1 MFGNL
6 VYKGGLELKIY
17 SAENVRNIAV
27 VGHGSEGKT
36 TLVEAA
42 LFKAGHLDRMGRV
55 EDGTTTTD
63 YDPEE
68 TKRHISISTALA
80 PVEWK
85 ETKINLIDAPG
96 YFDFV
101 GEQLQ
106 AMKLADAAMIVVGA
120 TSGIPVVAEKAFKMS
135 KEAGVSQFFFINQM
149 DREHADFAKILDQ
162 LQHKFGSG
170 VVALT
175 IPIVEGGKVTGYID
189 VIEQKAM
196 MADGKGYQAQPVPEE
211 LVDYVVDR
219 RIELVEAAAENDDE
233 LLEKYFNG
241 DTLSTEEVFG
251 GLKVGVLNGDIQL
264 VLGGSALQGALIDNL
279 LDAIVALMPDPEQR
293 PAQTGKTDGGNDKE
307 VPCQVNAPFA
317 AQVIKT
323 VADPFVGKL
332 SIFRVYAGT
341 LKAGMMVYNTKAE
354 KQEKIG
360 TVYAMRGK
368 KQNDVV
374 WLSAGDIGAVAKLQY
389 TNTGDTLC
397 DPAEHVTFDRIEF
410 PEPCISMAI
419 SAKKK
424 GEEDKVF
431 GGLSRLEEEDPTFKV
446 AKDPDTGETQIRGMG
461 EMHLEVITNKLKQKF
476 GVEAELKD
484 PQVPYR
490 ETIRKAVKAE
500 GKHKKQSGGHGQ
512 FGHVWIEFEPLLEGD
527 FEFVDKVVGGVVP
540 RNFIPAVEKGLRE
553 NLSRGVLAGYPMVGI
568 RATLYDGSYHPV
580 DSSEM
585 AFKTAA
591 RLALR
596 KGCAE
601 ASPVLL
607 EPIMRAEVTVP
618 DEYMGD
624 VIGDM
629 NRRRGRILG
638 MDPLGN
644 GEQVV
649 LAEVPLAEMFKY
661 ATDLRSMT
669 HAHGSF
675 VLTFDRYEDVP
686 GNIAQKVIEARKS
699 MQGEED

>member
-1 MFGNL
+1 
-6 VYKGGLELKIY
+6 
-17 SAENVRNIAV
+17 
-27 VGHGSEGKT
+27 
-36 TLVEAA
+36 
-42 LFKAGHLDRMGRV
+42 
-55 EDGTTTTD
+55 
-63 YDPEE
+63 
-68 TKRHISISTALA
+68 
-80 PVEWK
+80 
-85 ETKINLIDAPG
+85 
-96 YFDFV
+96 
-101 GEQLQ
+101 
-106 AMKLADAAMIVVGA
+106 
-120 TSGIPVVAEKAFKMS
+120 
-135 KEAGVSQFFFINQM
+135 
-149 DREHADFAKILDQ
+149 
-162 LQHKFGSG
+162 
-170 VVALT
+170 
-175 IPIVEGGKVTGYID
+175 
-189 VIEQKAM
+189 
-196 MADGKGYQAQPVPEE
+196 
-211 LVDYVVDR
+211 
-219 RIELVEAAAENDDE
+219 
-233 LLEKYFNG
+233 
-241 DTLSTEEVFG
+241 
-251 GLKVGVLNGDIQL
+251 
-264 VLGGSALQGALIDNL
+264 
-279 LDAIVALMPDPEQR
+279 MPDPEQR
-293 PAQTGKTDGGNDKE
+293 PAQTGENGWRQRQRSALPGERAVCRAGHQDGGGS
-307 VPCQVNAPFA
+307 VCGQAVHLPCLCRH
-317 AQVIKT
+317 I
-323 VADPFVGKL
+323 
-332 SIFRVYAGT
+332 
-341 LKAGMMVYNTKAE
+341 KAGMMVYNTKAE

-424 GEEDKVF
+424 KEKRIRYSAAFPDWKRRTR
-431 GGLSRLEEEDPTFKV
+431 LSKWQRTRIQEK
-446 AKDPDTGETQIRGMG
+446 TQIRGMG
-461 EMHLEVITNKLKQKF
+461 DAPRGHHQQ
-476 GVEAELKD
+476 AETKIRRGSRAKG

-490 ETIRKAVKAE
+490 WETIRKAVKAE

>member
-1 MFGNL
+1 M
-6 VYKGGLELKIY
+6 KIY

-101 GEQLQ
+101 GEQ
-106 AMKLADAAMIVVGA
+106 
-120 TSGIPVVAEKAFKMS
+120 AEKAFKMS
-135 KEAGVSQFFFINQM
+135 KQAGVSQFFFITQM

-196 MADGKGYQAQPVPEE
+196 KADGKGYQAQPVPEE

-251 GLKVGVLNGDIQL
+251 GLKVGILNGDIQL

-293 PAQTGKTDGGNDKE
+293 PAQQGKTDGGNDKE

-341 LKAGMMVYNTKAE
+341 LKAGMTVYNTKAE

-410 PEPCISMAI
+410 PKPCISMAI

-461 EMHLEVITNKLKQKF
+461 EMHLEVNTNQQQQKF
-476 GVEAELKD
+476 G
-484 PQVPYR
+484 
-490 ETIRKAVKAE
+490 
-500 GKHKKQSGGHGQ
+500 
-512 FGHVWIEFEPLLEGD
+512 
-527 FEFVDKVVGGVVP
+527 
-540 RNFIPAVEKGLRE
+540 
-553 NLSRGVLAGYPMVGI
+553 
-568 RATLYDGSYHPV
+568 
-580 DSSEM
+580 
-585 AFKTAA
+585 
-591 RLALR
+591 
-596 KGCAE
+596 
-601 ASPVLL
+601 
-607 EPIMRAEVTVP
+607 
-618 DEYMGD
+618 
-624 VIGDM
+624 
-629 NRRRGRILG
+629 
-638 MDPLGN
+638 
-644 GEQVV
+644 
-649 LAEVPLAEMFKY
+649 
-661 ATDLRSMT
+661 
-669 HAHGSF
+669 
-675 VLTFDRYEDVP
+675 
-686 GNIAQKVIEARKS
+686 
-699 MQGEED
+699 

>member
-1 MFGNL
+1 M
-6 VYKGGLELKIY
+6 KIY

-55 EDGTTTTD
+55 EDGTTATD

-68 TKRHISISTALA
+68 IKRHISISTAMA

-120 TSGIPVVAEKAFKMS
+120 TSGIPVGAEKAFKMS

-149 DREHADFAKILDQ
+149 DREHADFAKTLDQ
-162 LQHKFGSG
+162 LRHKFGSG

-175 IPIVEGGKVTGYID
+175 IPLVDSGKVTGYID

-196 MADGKGYQAQPVPEE
+196 MADGKGYRPQPVPAE

-241 DTLSTEEVFG
+241 DALSAEEVFG
-251 GLKVGVLNGDIQL
+251 GLKIGILNGEIQL
-264 VLGGSALQGALIDNL
+264 VLAGSAVQGALIDVL
-279 LDAIVALMPDPEQR
+279 LDAIVALMPSPEQR
-293 PAQTGKTDGGNDKE
+293 PAQMGKTDGGNDRE
-307 VPCQVNAPFA
+307 VPYQVNAPFA

-341 LKAGMMVYNTKAE
+341 LKAGMTVYNTKAE

-410 PEPCISMAI
+410 PKPCISMAI

-431 GGLSRLEEEDPTFKV
+431 GGLSRLEEEDPTFEV
-446 AKDPDTGETQIRGMG
+446 TKDPDTGETLIRGMG
-461 EMHLEVITNKLKQKF
+461 EMHLEVVTNKLKQKF

-490 ETIRKAVKAE
+490 ETIRKSVKAE

>member
-1 MFGNL
+1 M
-6 VYKGGLELKIY
+6 KIY

-120 TSGIPVVAEKAFKMS
+120 TSGIPVGAEKAFKMS

-175 IPIVEGGKVTGYID
+175 VPIVEGGKVTGYID

-397 DPAEHVTFDRIEF
+397 DPAEHITFDRIEF

-419 SAKKK
+419 SAKKN

-624 VIGDM
+624 VMG
-629 NRRRGRILG
+629 NLTARRGRIEG
-638 MDPLGN
+638 MEARGN
-644 GEQVV
+644 GQVIR
-649 LAEVPLAEMFKY
+649 AMVPLSEMFGY
-661 ATDLRSMT
+661 ATDLRSTTQGRGVFTMQFS
-669 HAHGSF
+669 HYEEAPKF
-675 VLTFDRYEDVP
+675 VLE
-686 GNIAQKVIEARKS
+686 KVLNK
-699 MQGEED
+699 

>member
-1 MFGNL
+1 MRSTVFGNL

-120 TSGIPVVAEKAFKMS
+120 TSGIPVGAEKAFKMS

-476 GVEAELKD
+476 GVEAELKG

-500 GKHKKQSGGHGQ
+500 GKHKKQ
-512 FGHVWIEFEPLLEGD
+512 
-527 FEFVDKVVGGVVP
+527 
-540 RNFIPAVEKGLRE
+540 N
-553 NLSRGVLAGYPMVGI
+553 M
-568 RATLYDGSYHPV
+568 
-580 DSSEM
+580 
-585 AFKTAA
+585 
-591 RLALR
+591 
-596 KGCAE
+596 
-601 ASPVLL
+601 
-607 EPIMRAEVTVP
+607 
-618 DEYMGD
+618 
-624 VIGDM
+624 
-629 NRRRGRILG
+629 
-638 MDPLGN
+638 
-644 GEQVV
+644 
-649 LAEVPLAEMFKY
+649 
-661 ATDLRSMT
+661 
-669 HAHGSF
+669 
-675 VLTFDRYEDVP
+675 
-686 GNIAQKVIEARKS
+686 
-699 MQGEED
+699 

>member
-1 MFGNL
+1 M
-6 VYKGGLELKIY
+6 KIY

-68 TKRHISISTALA
+68 TKRHISISAAVA

-85 ETKINLIDAPG
+85 DCKINFIDAPG
-96 YFDFV
+96 YFDFI

-106 AMKLADAAMIVVGA
+106 ALKLADAAMIVVGA
-120 TSGIPVVAEKAFKMS
+120 TSGVPVGAEKAFKMG
-135 KEAGVSQFFFINQM
+135 KQAGVSQFFFINQM
-149 DREHADFAKILDQ
+149 DREHADFAKTLDQ
-162 LQHKFGSG
+162 LQQKFGSG

-175 IPIVEGGKVTGYID
+175 IPIVENGKLTGYVD
-189 VIEQKAM
+189 VIEQKAKLW
-196 MADGKGYQAQPVPEE
+196 DGKGYKAQDVPADMM
-211 LVDYVVDR
+211 DYVVDR

-241 DTLSTEEVFG
+241 EELTSQEVYG
-251 GLKVGVLNGDIQL
+251 GLKEGILDGSICL
-264 VLGGSALQGALIDNL
+264 VLAGSALENAMVDTM
-279 LDAIVALMPDPEQR
+279 LDAVIDLMPSPVER
-293 PAQTGKTDGGNDKE
+293 PAQHGKTDGGNDKE

-332 SIFRVYAGT
+332 SIFRVYSGT

-374 WLSAGDIGAVAKLQY
+374 WLAAGDIGAVAKLQY

-397 DPAEHVTFDRIEF
+397 DAANHVTFDRIEF

-419 SAKKK
+419 TAKKK

-446 AKDPDTGETQIRGMG
+446 NKDPDTGETLIRGMG
-461 EMHLEVITNKLKQKF
+461 EMHLEVVTNKLKQKF

-484 PQVPYR
+484 PQIPYR

-512 FGHVWIEFEPLLEGD
+512 FGHVWIEYEPLLEGE

-553 NLSRGVLAGYPMVGI
+553 NLNRGVLAGYPMVGI

-591 RLALR
+591 RLSLR
-596 KGCAE
+596 KGCSE
-601 ASPVLL
+601 AAPVLL
-607 EPIMRAEVTVP
+607 EPIMRAEITVP

-669 HAHGSF
+669 HAHGNF

-686 GNIAQKVIEARKS
+686 ANIAQKVIKARKAL
-699 MQGEED
+699 QGEED

>member
-1 MFGNL
+1 M
-6 VYKGGLELKIY
+6 KIY

-55 EDGTTTTD
+55 EDGTTATD

-96 YFDFV
+96 YFDFI

-106 AMKLADAAMIVVGA
+106 AMKLADTAMIVVGA
-120 TSGIPVVAEKAFKMS
+120 ASGIPVGAEKAFKMS
-135 KEAGVSQFFFINQM
+135 KEAGLSQFFFINQM
-149 DREHADFAKILDQ
+149 DREHADFAKTLDQ

-175 IPIVEGGKVTGYID
+175 IPVVDSGKVVGYID

-196 MADGKGYQAQPVPEE
+196 MIDGKGYRAQAVPEE

-241 DTLSTEEVFG
+241 DALSAEEVFA
-251 GLKVGVLNGDIQL
+251 GLKIGILNGDIQL
-264 VLGGSALQGALIDNL
+264 VLAGSALQGALIDNL
-279 LDAIVALMPDPEQR
+279 LDAVVALMPNPEQR
-293 PAQTGKTDGGNDKE
+293 PAQQGKTDGGNDKE

-341 LKAGMMVYNTKAE
+341 LKAGMTVYNTKAE

-397 DPAEHVTFDRIEF
+397 DPAEHVTFDRVEF

-512 FGHVWIEFEPLLEGD
+512 FGHVWIEFEPLLEGE

-553 NLSRGVLAGYPMVGI
+553 NLNRGVLAGYPMVGI

-591 RLALR
+591 RLALQ

-686 GNIAQKVIEARKS
+686 GNIAQKVIETRKS
-699 MQGEED
+699 LQGEED